1 MDNSS
6 FSSETR
12 FLKTTHFIPAASCC
26 SGSDELWEIPLYQSS
41 RGATMEERRRA
52 RGGRS
57 RERGPVTSLP
67 QTGQQPFESR
77 GETSRSA

>member
-1 MDNSS
+1 MDNSG
-6 FSSETR
+6 FSKRPILSL
-12 FLKTTHFIPAASCC
+12 FC

-41 RGATMEERRRA
+41 RRATMEEQRRA

-67 QTGQQPFESR
+67 
-77 GETSRSA
+77 